1 MKTRE
6 PNGGYT
12 HVRASEALVIE
23 PAKSWQ
29 RLQRAKEFFFADL
42 VRQQQQRKRRTAGDV
57 GDHWENWKHT
67 FPGGYE
73 ERSGDAQI
81 GHYHSESHGPSGSNT
96 TDTDWWRRGPS
107 Q

>member
-12 HVRASEALVIE
+12 QVRASEALVIE

-42 VRQQQQRKRRTAGDV
+42 DELSKEHHRRFLDLLMLEERQQFCKRIRI
-57 GDHWENWKHT
+57 
-67 FPGGYE
+67 
-73 ERSGDAQI
+73 SGMKAEWIRPTVFTDAASARVW
-81 GHYHSESHGPSGSNT
+81 GCWSC
-96 TDTDWWRRGPS
+96 R
-107 Q
+107 